1 MVIRCRFPP
10 QLVGTHDLFGQ
21 AGEEALKQLD
31 TDCGMLLQQSLQPPS
46 GDAQQLS
53 ELCRRPAETE
63 HTVGKAIF
71 PQEAA
76 RREIRDLQRRGAAI
90 CFPVGNKPQL
100 ALENKTD
107 LLIVVAAGEYGL
119 MLIVGFYMAVI
130 KENRML
136 LLSKTENI
144 GSFANTARSS
154 SRVSLRRCSLSR

>member
-1 MVIRCRFPP
+1 MVIRCRFLP

-21 AGEEALKQLD
+21 AGEETLEQLD
-31 TDCGMLLQQSLQPPS
+31 TDCGMFLQQSLQPPS

-53 ELCRRPAETE
+53 ELCRRSAEAE
-63 HTVGKAIF
+63 HAVGKAIF
-71 PQEAA
+71 SQETA
-76 RREIRDLQRRGAAI
+76 RCEIRDLQRRGAAV

>member
-1 MVIRCRFPP
+1 MGIRCRFPP

-76 RREIRDLQRRGAAI
+76 RREIRDLQRRGRRIA
-90 CFPVGNKPQL
+90 P
-100 ALENKTD
+100 
-107 LLIVVAAGEYGL
+107 
-119 MLIVGFYMAVI
+119 AVQ
-130 KENRML
+130 
-136 LLSKTENI
+136 
-144 GSFANTARSS
+144 GG
-154 SRVSLRRCSLSR
+154 